1 MFFEWVCKEFK
12 LIINVN
18 KVNIEIEM
26 LNKENEM
33 SELEKKKL
41 V

>member
-12 LIINVN
+12 LKINVN